1 MLPEDTDLSVL
12 SPAWLLSGGVNP
24 EAAAAAAAEGKRPPA
39 PAAKLQLSMVLLV
52 AILDPPREEAVRAV
66 GVAHKAGITVKMIT
80 GGSREGRRAVRA
92 WGWKGE
98 ERTRAVA
105 PMLEHTARRRASRTL
120 VVIRATARVTR
131 TLL

>member
-24 EAAAAAAAEGKRPPA
+24 EAAAAAAAEGKPPPA

-80 GGSREGRRAVRA
+80 GEG
-92 WGWKGE
+92 
-98 ERTRAVA
+98 
-105 PMLEHTARRRASRTL
+105 
-120 VVIRATARVTR
+120 
-131 TLL
+131 